1 MGKKVLI
8 AEDEPNILES
18 LRFILMHA
26 GYSVETVSDGA
37 ETVPA
42 IRKQQPEIVILDVM
56 LPNKSGFEILKQL
69 KADYELTNT
78 PVLML
83 TAKGQE
89 QDRDTATQLGADAF
103 ITKPFSNQDVLD
115 CLADLL
121 RKSTT

>member
-69 KADYELTNT
+69 KADDELTNT